1 MQSKNWIGVIY
12 KLRAKHYKKI
22 HNLNYKIFLD
32 LKLHDISNTVLKSIN
47 TIGKL
52 GIWMTNIHSS
62 GGKKMMLNAQEELR
76 KVQKDCLLLGVTIL
90 TSLNDKDL
98 KEIGFQNNL
107 NNQVLQMASLCHQSK
122 LNGIVCSA
130 NEAKVIKEN
139 LPSEFIC
146 VCPGIRALDDDID
159 DQSRVMTPML
169 AAQNGADYIVV
180 GRPITRSRDPKNT
193 LAIFKKEFEE
203 NMR

>member
-1 MQSKNWIGVIY
+1 MREVSGNI
-12 KLRAKHYKKI
+12 KI
-22 HNLNYKIFLD
+22 
-32 LKLHDISNTVLKSIN
+32 V
-47 TIGKL
+47 
-52 GIWMTNIHSS
+52 
-62 GGKKMMLNAQEELR
+62 
-76 KVQKDCLLLGVTIL
+76 GVTTL

-98 KEIGFQNNL
+98 KEIGFQNNV

-130 NEAKVIKEN
+130 YEAKVIKEN
-139 LPSEFIC
+139 FPSEFIC
-146 VCPGIRALDDDID
+146 VCPGIRALDDYID

>member
-1 MQSKNWIGVIY
+1 
-12 KLRAKHYKKI
+12 
-22 HNLNYKIFLD
+22 
-32 LKLHDISNTVLKSIN
+32 
-47 TIGKL
+47 
-52 GIWMTNIHSS
+52 MTNIHSS
-62 GGKKMMLNAQEELR
+62 GGKKMMLNVQEELR

-98 KEIGFQNNL
+98 KEIGFQNNV
-107 NNQVLQMASLCHQSK
+107 NNQVLRMASLCHQSK

-169 AAQNGADYIVV
+169 AAQNGADFIVV
-180 GRPITRSRDPKNT
+180 GRPVTRSRDPKNT

-203 NMR
+203 NMRK